1 MQDNSII
8 IATLVAYK
16 ILLLGIG
23 FWASRRVDSE
33 GDFFLAGQTL
43 GPWTAGLSYAA
54 STSSAWVLLGFTG
67 MVFTQGLVAL
77 WLVPG
82 LFGGYLMTWLVM
94 GPRLN
99 AETRE
104 RGHITVIDFL
114 VADAGQWARLIGRV
128 AAALILFCFV
138 FYIAAQFQ
146 AAGNALTEVFGMSS
160 AEAILLGAAVILIY
174 CLLGGFL
181 AASITDA
188 LQAGVMVLA
197 CIIVPIAA
205 VSAAGGFGSMLYV
218 LAETAPDSYFS
229 LTGNAAGMAG
239 IGAAM
244 GLFGTGLGAL
254 GQPQLLN
261 RIMAVRSQKER
272 VSGAAIT
279 IGWGVL
285 IYSGLV
291 VLALSGRSMSLETG
305 GESLFFVAASA
316 YLPAAVA
323 GVVIAAVL
331 SAVMSTVDSLLLAAA
346 SAVSHDSGM
355 TWRDPKQALLM
366 GRLAMV
372 GVAVIAVVITL
383 FAPKD
388 IFSRVLFSWVAL
400 GAAFGPAILTR
411 CLGWRVKGG
420 AVLLAVIAGFVI
432 AVTAYNG
439 ESLYFAI
446 LLGGEVTDVMAYGYP
461 NISAVFDLIEKWG
474 SWAVGLI
481 ILYVGKGHKVK
492 GLRSY
497 VD

>member
-1 MQDNSII
+1 MDGNVVI

-23 FWASRRVDSE
+23 VWASRRVGSE
-33 GDFFLAGQTL
+33 GDFFLAGEGGL
-43 GPWTAGLSYAA
+43 GAWTAGLSYAA

-82 LFGGYLMTWLVM
+82 IFGGYVMTWLVM

-104 RGHITVIDFL
+104 RGHITIVDFL
-114 VADAGQWARLIGRV
+114 TSDAGRWARLIGGV

-146 AAGNALTEVFGMSS
+146 AAGNALTEVFGMS
-160 AEAILLGAAVILIY
+160 ATEAILLGAAVIVAY

-188 LQAGVMVLA
+188 LQASVMVIA
-197 CIIVPIAA
+197 CLIVPVAT
-205 VSAAGGFGSMLYV
+205 VTAAGGLGHVIDTLRTT
-218 LAETAPDSYFS
+218 EAPAFFS
-229 LTGNAAGMAG
+229 LSGGSIGMAG
-239 IGAAM
+239 LGLSM
-244 GLFGTGLGAL
+244 GLLGTGLGAL

-261 RIMAVRSQKER
+261 RIMAVRSQTER
-272 VSGAAIT
+272 LRAASIT
-279 IGWGVL
+279 MGWGVL

-291 VLALSGRSMSLETG
+291 ALALSGRAMAVDTG
-305 GESLFFVAASA
+305 GESLFFAAA
-316 YLPAAVA
+316 REYLPPAIA

-346 SAVSHDSGM
+346 SAVSHDSGLR
-355 TWRDPKQALLM
+355 WRTPGRALLM

-372 GVAVIAVVITL
+372 GVAMLAVALTV

-388 IFSRVLFSWVAL
+388 IFTRVLFSWVAL
-400 GAAFGPAILTR
+400 GAAFGPSLLTR
-411 CLGWRVKGG
+411 CLGWHVKGG
-420 AVLLAVIAGFVI
+420 AVLAAIVAGFAVAVIAYNIPGPVAEI
-432 AVTAYNG
+432 A
-439 ESLYFAI
+439 
-446 LLGGEVTDVMAYGYP
+446 
-461 NISAVFDLIEKWG
+461 EKWV
-474 SWAVGLI
+474 SWAVGLL
-481 ILYVGKGHKVK
+481 ILAWG
-492 GLRSY
+492 RRR
-497 VD
+497 

>member
-1 MQDNSII
+1 MEGNSII
-8 IATLVAYK
+8 IATLVVYK
-16 ILLLGIG
+16 LVLLGVG
-23 FWASRRVDSE
+23 FWASRRVESE
-33 GDFFLAGQTL
+33 GDFFLAGQGL
-43 GPWTAGLSYAA
+43 GAWTAGLSYAA

-67 MVFTQGLVAL
+67 IIFTQGLVGL

-82 LFGGYLMTWLVM
+82 IFGGYLLTWLVM
-94 GPRLN
+94 GPKLN

-114 VADAGQWARLIGRV
+114 VADAGQWARIIGLV
-128 AAALILFCFV
+128 AAVLILFCFV
-138 FYIAAQFQ
+138 FYISSQFQ
-146 AAGNALTEVFGMSS
+146 AAGNALTEVFGMS
-160 AEAILLGAAVILIY
+160 ATEAILLGATVILIY

-188 LQAGVMVLA
+188 LQAGVMVIA

-205 VSAAGGFGSMLYV
+205 LSAAGGLGAVMESLR
-218 LAETAPDSYFS
+218 LNEPQSYFS
-229 LTGNAAGMAG
+229 ATGSAMGMAG
-239 IGAAM
+239 IGVAM

-261 RIMAVRSQKER
+261 RIMAVKSQKER
-272 VSGAAIT
+272 LRGAAIT
-279 IGWGVL
+279 VGWGVL

-291 VLALSGRSMSLETG
+291 MLALSGRAMQLDTG
-305 GESLFFVAASA
+305 GESLFFAAASA
-316 YLPAAVA
+316 YLPAAIA

-346 SAVSHDSGM
+346 SAVSHDSGLR
-355 TWRDPKQALLM
+355 WRTPKQALLM

-372 GVAVIAVVITL
+372 AVAVFAVGLTL

-388 IFSRVLFSWVAL
+388 IFTRVLFSWVAL

-420 AVLLAVIAGFVI
+420 AVLCAVIAGFVI
-432 AVTAYNG
+432 AVLSYNAEPIIARLAWG
-439 ESLYFAI
+439 PELEFMGVSPW
-446 LLGGEVTDVMAYGYP
+446 VTPTFDV
-461 NISAVFDLIEKWG
+461 IEKWG

-481 ILYVGKGHKVK
+481 ILFVGKE
-492 GLRSY
+492 RSTRK
-497 VD
+497 DNDG